1 MVAILERLRPK
12 GYWDR
17 FCNWVTS
24 TDNRFY
30 LGWFGVVMVPCMFA
44 AAICFLAAIVAAPP
58 VVVDGL
64 GRMVS
69 GSLLDGNNLIT
80 AAVLPTSPA
89 IGLHL
94 YPVWSAPSLDEW
106 LLNGGPYQLIVL
118 HFLVAVACYLGRL
131 WEFSY
136 RLGMRPW
143 IAVAFSAPAS
153 AAFAICL
160 IYPIG
165 QGAFASGMPLGITG
179 TFNWMLQLQAAHDIL
194 NHPLHMLAV
203 TGVLGAACL
212 CAFDGSVVTSSFVSR
227 TSDEESVNQGY
238 RFGQAEETYSPWAA
252 YGFVGRLAI
261 GPAGMINPRMVA
273 AFLAVYA
280 TVGVWCGTALVT
292 AVAFNLDGFRYRPI
306 IESQGYRAI
315 PTWADVVKRAGAG
328 IENSME
334 PGTMAV
340 SELVHRSAQRW
351 APKP

>member
-1 MVAILERLRPK
+1 MVAILERLRPR

-64 GRMVS
+64 GRMVN

-136 RLGMRPW
+136 R
-143 IAVAFSAPAS
+143 
-153 AAFAICL
+153 
-160 IYPIG
+160 
-165 QGAFASGMPLGITG
+165 
-179 TFNWMLQLQAAHDIL
+179 
-194 NHPLHMLAV
+194 
-203 TGVLGAACL
+203 
-212 CAFDGSVVTSSFVSR
+212 
-227 TSDEESVNQGY
+227 
-238 RFGQAEETYSPWAA
+238 
-252 YGFVGRLAI
+252 
-261 GPAGMINPRMVA
+261 
-273 AFLAVYA
+273 
-280 TVGVWCGTALVT
+280 
-292 AVAFNLDGFRYRPI
+292 PI
-306 IESQGYRAI
+306 IESQSYRAV
-315 PTWADVVKRAGAG
+315 PTWADMVKRAGAG